1 MKSQRAWKIAF
12 LGLAAC
18 LLLIPSKVPAQSQIT
33 ADAEA
38 NPRLNEQEMR
48 GSGIF
53 LQRCSLCH
61 LPKLTRPYKPFGP
74 ILTGVLKGAPAAKE
88 NIVRQLILL
97 GSEKMPGF
105 RYGLSTSE
113 MDDLIAYLKTL

>member
-53 LQRCSLCH
+53 LQRC
-61 LPKLTRPYKPFGP
+61 
-74 ILTGVLKGAPAAKE
+74 
-88 NIVRQLILL
+88 
-97 GSEKMPGF
+97 
-105 RYGLSTSE
+105 
-113 MDDLIAYLKTL
+113 

>member
-1 MKSQRAWKIAF
+1 MKSERGWKIAF
-12 LGLAAC
+12 LCLAAC
-18 LLLIPSKVPAQSQIT
+18 LLGIPSEVPAQFRTT

-38 NPRLNEQEMR
+38 NPRLNDQEMR

-61 LPKLTRPYKPFGP
+61 LPKRTPPYKPFGP
-74 ILTGVLKGAPAAKE
+74 ILTGILKGAPAAKE
-88 NIVRQLILL
+88 NTVRQMILM
-97 GSEKMPGF
+97 GTEKMPGF